1 MSRFISRRKF
11 LQITGQAGIYLG
23 LRAGLPRQLKEAFA
37 AEKSLPPFDLAVVQG
52 PAAPAVSRAI
62 ELLGGIGRWVKKG
75 DRVVLKPNIGFPNP
89 PEQATTTSPEV
100 VREVASLCHQAGAK
114 QILVLDHP
122 IRRPEI
128 CLERSGIKLVGKGIP
143 GTNVFTLSDE
153 KFFQE
158 VPVSRGK
165 SLSRVKIMKAV
176 LEADVFINLPVAK
189 THGGAGVSLGM
200 KNLMGIIWDRGSFHV
215 RYGLHQAIADLS
227 TVIRPHLIIL
237 DASRALVDGGPGGP
251 GKVENLQKIVVGVD
265 PVAVDAY
272 GVGLAEW
279 YGRKYSASQIQHIL
293 SAHQLGI
300 GEIDTKKLKI
310 KQETL

>member
-1 MSRFISRRKF
+1 MPSFITRRKF
-11 LQITGQAGIYLG
+11 LRVTGQAGIYLG
-23 LRAGLPRQLKEAFA
+23 LSAGLPRQLKEAFA
-37 AEKSLPPFDLAVVQG
+37 AEKPLPPFDLAVVQG

-62 ELLGGIGRWVKKG
+62 DLLGGIGRWVKKG

-100 VREVASLCHQAGAK
+100 VRMVASLCHQAGAK
-114 QILVLDHP
+114 QILILDHP

-128 CLERSGIKLVGKGIP
+128 CLEKSGIKLAGKGIP
-143 GTNVFTLSDE
+143 GTTVFTLAEE

-158 VPVSRGK
+158 VPVPRGK
-165 SLSRVKIMKAV
+165 SLSRVKVIKKV

-189 THGGAGVSLGM
+189 SHGGAGVSLGM
-200 KNLMGIIWDRGSFHV
+200 KNLMGVIWNRRAFHI
-215 RYGLHQAIADLS
+215 RYGLDQAIADLS
-227 TVIRPHLIIL
+227 TVVRPHLTIL

-251 GKVENLQKIVVGVD
+251 GKVESPQKIVVGAD

-279 YGRKYSASQIQHIL
+279 YGRKFSAPQVKHIL
-293 SAHQLGI
+293 SAHKLGL
-300 GEIDTKKLKI
+300 GEIDINKLKI

>member
-1 MSRFISRRKF
+1 MPSFITRRKF
-11 LQITGQAGIYLG
+11 LRVTGQAGIYLG
-23 LRAGLPRQLKEAFA
+23 LSAGLPRQLKEALA
-37 AEKSLPPFDLAVVQG
+37 AEKPLPPFDLAVVQG

-62 ELLGGIGRWVKKG
+62 DLLGGIGRWVKKG

-100 VREVASLCHQAGAK
+100 VRMVASLCHQAGAK

-128 CLERSGIKLVGKGIP
+128 CLESSGIKLAGKGIP
-143 GTNVFTLSDE
+143 GTTVFVLSDE

-158 VPVSRGK
+158 VPVPRGK
-165 SLSRVKIMKAV
+165 SLSRIKVIKKV
-176 LEADVFINLPVAK
+176 LEADVFINLPIAK
-189 THGGAGVSLGM
+189 SHGSAEVSLGM
-200 KNLMGIIWDRGSFHV
+200 KNLMGVIWNRRSFHIWHN
-215 RYGLHQAIADLS
+215 LHQAIADLS
-227 TVIRPHLIIL
+227 TVVRPHLTIL

-251 GKVENLQKIVVGVD
+251 GKVETPRKIVIGAD

-279 YGRKYSASQIQHIL
+279 YGRKSSAPQVKHIL
-293 SAHQLGI
+293 SAHKLGL
-300 GEIDTKKLKI
+300 GEIDINKLKI